1 MIGIIILLLLILST
15 LGIYTYK
22 YLKGVF
28 KYVNLDKRLEGVIT
42 LIICAIIIVL
52 GVNIFNGTAIV
63 ILHWLLFGLI
73 TNFIFFLIA
82 KIFKKTYPK
91 LKDSGIIP
99 LVLTILTMTYA
110 YFNMITIKETH
121 YDITTDKTLKQKY
134 DLLFISDLHILTTM
148 NIDALNKEIAK
159 INRKNYDFIVL
170 GGDIVDE
177 NVDKI
182 SMQETFESLG
192 KLNNKYGIYYVYGNH
207 DEQLYS
213 NNPYYTKEE
222 LIKSL
227 KDNNITIL
235 SDDSVTIN
243 DDIIIYGRDEV
254 SRNQNR
260 IDTANVINML
270 DKDKFKLIV
279 DHQPL
284 DVTKNANLGFD
295 MQLSGHTHA
304 GQIFPA
310 NIVIEL
316 FINELAYGHET
327 RGDYDIIVSSGM
339 AGWGFPL
346 RTTKHSEYVTIHL
359 KEV

>member
-1 MIGIIILLLLILST
+1 MIGIVFLLLLILST
-15 LGIYTYK
+15 LGIYTYR
-22 YLKGVF
+22 YLKGIF
-28 KYVNLDKRLEGVIT
+28 KYVHLERRLEVVIT
-42 LIICAIIIVL
+42 LIICATVIIL

-73 TNFIFFLIA
+73 TNLGFFLIR

-99 LVLTILTMTYA
+99 IVLTFLTMSYA
-110 YFNMITIKETH
+110 YFNMINIKETH
-121 YDITTDKTLKQKY
+121 YEITTDKTLKQSY

-148 NIDALNKEIAK
+148 NIDKLNKEVAK
-159 INRKNYDFIVL
+159 INKKNYDFVIL

-177 NVDKI
+177 SVDKKT
-182 SMQETFESLG
+182 MQETFKALG
-192 KLNNKYGIYYVYGNH
+192 NINNKYGIYYVYGNH

-213 NNPYYTKEE
+213 RNPYYTKEE
-222 LIKSL
+222 LTNAL
-227 KDNNITIL
+227 KENDITIL
-235 SDDSVTIN
+235 CDTDVTIN
-243 DDIIIYGRDEV
+243 DDVIIYGRDEI

-260 IDTANVINML
+260 LDTNDIIKTL
-270 DKDKFKLIV
+270 DEDKFKLII

-359 KEV
+359 KEA